1 MLGKVVGDG
10 TLLIRAD
17 ANIAMGTGHVM
28 RCLALA
34 QAWQDA
40 GGRAVFAMADA
51 TPAVRARLRAEG
63 FDIAPVRG
71 SDDANGP
78 ASQLASLALEL
89 GAEWV
94 VVDGY
99 QFGSARQCELK
110 SAGLKV
116 LFVDDYGH
124 AGHYS
129 ADLVLN
135 QNVSANEQ
143 LYANREPHTRL
154 LLGPRYCMLRRE
166 FRAWRSKKREIP
178 AIGHKVLVTMGG
190 SDPANF
196 TARVMQALAA
206 VELEGLQARIVVGG
220 SNPHIDSLQRYANQF
235 AERVALWSSVSN
247 MAELM
252 AWADIAVSS
261 AGTTAW
267 ELAFMGVPSV
277 LLAVVEHQS
286 AVAQAVET
294 ARVGVNLGWFSETHE
309 RRITEVVGELLA
321 DGPLR
326 NEMAANGRGLVD
338 GYGVDRVVSV
348 LAESIAAATP
358 GDLTPRLARR
368 TDTIQGSRRKGR

>member
-1 MLGKVVGDG
+1 
-10 TLLIRAD
+10 
-17 ANIAMGTGHVM
+17 
-28 RCLALA
+28 
-34 QAWQDA
+34 
-40 GGRAVFAMADA
+40 MADA
-51 TPAVRARLRAEG
+51 TLAVRARLQAEG
-63 FDIAPVRG
+63 FDIVPVRG
-71 SDDANGP
+71 SADANGQ
-78 ASQLASLALEL
+78 ASQLASLAHEL

-99 QFGSARQCELK
+99 QFGSACQGELK

-116 LFVDDYGH
+116 LFVDDYGN

-129 ADLVLN
+129 ADIVLN

-143 LYANREPHTRL
+143 MYANREPHTRL

-166 FRAWRSKKREIP
+166 FRAGRCKKREIP

-196 TARVMQALAA
+196 TARVMQAVAA

-220 SNPHIDSLQRYANQF
+220 SNPHVDSLQRYANQF
-235 AERVALWSSVSN
+235 AERVVVWASVSN

-294 ARVGVNLGWFSETHE
+294 ASAGVNLGWFPETHE
-309 RRITEVVGELLA
+309 RRITEAVGELLA

-326 NEMAANGRGLVD
+326 KEMAANGRGLVD

-348 LAESIAAATP
+348 LAESPAAVKP
-358 GDLTPRLARR
+358 DDLTPRLARR
-368 TDTIQGSRRKGR
+368 TDAIQGPRRKGR